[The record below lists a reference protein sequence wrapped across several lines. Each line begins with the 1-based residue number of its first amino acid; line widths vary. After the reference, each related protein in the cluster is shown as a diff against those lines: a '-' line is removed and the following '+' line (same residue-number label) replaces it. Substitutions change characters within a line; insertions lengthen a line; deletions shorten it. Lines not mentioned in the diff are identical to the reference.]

1 MWALAVVSLSYH
13 PQNQRLLLTLPVKI
27 FMTIFQCKPVSGFWN
42 RTKPAICNVDSRKF
56 FIGNAIP
63 NILTDVALMVL
74 PLPYIWQL
82 NRSKSQKIALAGVF
96 LLGGL

>member
-1 MWALAVVSLSYH
+1 
-13 PQNQRLLLTLPVKI
+13 
-27 FMTIFQCKPVSGFWN
+27 MTIFQCKPVSGFWN
-42 RTKPAICNVDSRKF
+42 RTKPAICNVDSQKF

>member
-1 MWALAVVSLSYH
+1 
-13 PQNQRLLLTLPVKI
+13 
-27 FMTIFQCKPVSGFWN
+27 MTIFQCKPVSGFWN
-42 RTKPAICNVDSRKF
+42 RTKPGTCNVDSQKF

-63 NILTDVALMVL
+63 NILTDVALMAL
-74 PLPYIWQL
+74 PLPYIWHL